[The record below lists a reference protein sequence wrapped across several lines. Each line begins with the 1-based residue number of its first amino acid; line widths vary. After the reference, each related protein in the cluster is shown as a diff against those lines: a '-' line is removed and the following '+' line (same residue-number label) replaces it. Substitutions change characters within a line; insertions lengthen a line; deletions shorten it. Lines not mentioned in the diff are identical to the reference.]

1 MAARDADIKLLIG
14 VATGGPDGDSEQL
27 IRNQLNAI
35 MSKIKVDVTLK
46 TTNFRSQIRKGM
58 SEANKNGKYAV
69 TVSDI
74 KIGANAI
81 KSFKQQLSAVI
92 NTLTLGK
99 GVSVTIEHKDIGKA
113 TGEVKKLKEQT
124 EEAVREAAELKVRMS
139 ALGSSR
145 SAIGSG
151 LKSISKGAT
160 TEEADRIAQLQERYR
175 ALNVSLEELKISG
188 VKGGDARI
196 NSLEKEAAAILKV
209 IDQIKEEQNAR
220 SEAAAQAKRENEA
233 ASYKSVKDTYSKID
247 TYLNKNPRIEEKYRV
262 QLESLRKELH
272 GIVVDVDGVDNGV
285 TKLKKQR
292 LTEIIDE
299 FADLDVKITSA
310 GQKGNTFAGM
320 LSAAWQKFGGWM
332 LVTKS
337 LTTAWRT
344 MVRMVDSVRDL
355 DAAMTE
361 LKKVTDETS
370 ATYAR
375 FFGEATVRA
384 KALGATL
391 TDTITATADFARL
404 GYSIGE
410 AAELADAALVYK
422 NVGDGIEDVTEAS
435 ESVISTMKAFG
446 IEAKNAMSIVDKFNE
461 VGNNFA
467 ISSQGVGEALR
478 RSASALAAGNNSLDE
493 SIALVTAANSV
504 VQDADVVGTT
514 MKTLSM
520 YLRAA
525 KTEAEEAGEST
536 EGMANS
542 VSELRS
548 EILSLTSGRVDIML
562 DNDTFKST
570 YQIMKELAAVWDDLT
585 DITRANILEKVAGK
599 RNANVVSSLL
609 ENFDVAEDAVKSAAD
624 SAGSALAE
632 NEKYLDSING
642 KVAQFQAAFE
652 ALSAAFISSDFI
664 KGFVSSGTDALEIL
678 TKLVDILGS
687 FPSLL
692 ATITTAVTAFS
703 GMKRN
708 YLGLFD
714 VVDGKV
720 GVSNDAAQ
728 WAQRVKDITLYN
740 KAVGQGK
747 DAQANFVNSLR
758 STDDAMAGYL
768 KSLNGTKATTAG
780 YKTYCKQ
787 AGVEVKT
794 LGVSSKLAAV
804 GVTALNVALNAIA
817 SLAIGFVI
825 QGIVS
830 AITHLINADQE
841 AIEKTKELNA
851 AFNEFKQN
859 NSDNISKL
867 ESMKEEFEALSIGV
881 SQYGENISLTA
892 DEYDRYKQ
900 IVQEIVAISP
910 ELSEGYSVENGYL
923 ADKNELLERAI
934 ELQKQEYREKVHE
947 MAGTQNIAE
956 RMGGHA
962 VEYTDLQ
969 GKVFNN
975 RMSFSGSIWELMND
989 TTQSDTIERVLK
1001 ILNIPD
1007 METVMESYKT
1017 DRGYY
1022 DWGKF
1027 WEDYAD
1033 DVAYN
1038 FDKIVASV
1046 DYSEL
1051 GFKSIDEFEDMVQ
1064 RARAEADDYI
1074 KMQEDI
1080 AKVSKNV
1087 ASELKSAAYDND
1099 IYDGLSAEVKSIVEN
1114 FVNGFG
1120 PEDIMKQ
1127 TWSGAWKADE
1137 GLIEE
1142 AKAKINSF
1150 MEKLTPEVQNAMA
1163 GLFDMKGLFDTGT
1176 INVGEFESAVNAII
1190 GDLEAAG
1197 FDDETI
1203 KSMRLS
1209 LETDQLDQQIAKV
1222 KESVS
1227 GIDDDVINSMS
1238 AEKLK
1243 FAYTIVAQDGSM
1255 TLDELQE
1262 KLEWMKYTNAN
1273 MVNLTQTISEL
1284 NSAYSLLATA
1294 KKEMASGDGLS
1305 AATIASLAEA
1315 NADYL
1320 DYLYEENGVIKLN
1333 TEVWEENIDAKAKN
1347 EMLAIEDEI
1356 TALQQENKELE
1367 RKNWLLE
1374 HQPQTVDT
1382 TAQIQAN
1389 SEAIAENTAKIEE
1402 NQNKLAVYSTLYNG
1416 ITSNLDAYSDA
1427 LSGFTYVK
1435 DTIDAVS
1442 SSFTTLANLQ
1452 NEVANGFT
1460 LSLDKALEF
1469 AAAYPEILDSA
1480 TATADG
1486 QLMLNETVVNS
1497 FIEGKKAELTANIDQ
1512 AIAELESDKEVL
1524 AAKREFAQAELELM
1538 KSVGEGEGQISAKTA
1553 EYRANASNLMTQL
1566 LIQNGMKEADA
1577 FRLAAIAMSGNADSF
1592 NEVLRDVCTDASG
1605 NFDQAAYAMAQTVY
1619 ENMQNAKE
1627 SVASF
1632 AAQCHEGALA
1642 NAGMADGTVQG
1653 SSSVISGGQGGT
1665 FLGGFSGNTTSK
1677 RSRSSSGRIANES
1690 LASNSF
1696 SATGGGGNYLLSAPT
1711 ITLHKNAN
1719 FDGTNYTYTPESFTL
1734 DSLILELEN
1743 QIADYDRS
1751 IANIDGQ
1758 IATLQALKNTPF
1770 ESFSNVAKAGSSGSK
1785 NSDKVDGEK
1794 DDVKDATQSVEEYI
1808 AAIDEYYEALKRLQE
1823 VQERR
1828 KSLEK
1833 QIEHTEDIADKI
1845 NLSSKL
1851 VSAYYEEIDA
1861 QKALA
1866 DAKKKTIEAN
1876 VSALQG
1882 LGFEVSYN
1890 SETNRLFIKNLEHLN
1905 EITASSAGEYGSLQE
1920 ATNALREDTEKL
1932 IDVTEALNDDN
1943 IEAASTIE
1951 DLGYQIQD
1959 TKNDIID
1966 YIEEVYSKQIEA
1978 YQKII
1983 DKRKEMIKSAKDEFD
1998 YEADIAEKVK
2008 EIADLQTRI
2017 DQLALDN
2024 SRSAQSERLSL
2035 IQELESKQKE
2045 LADTQRDHS
2054 VDEQNNALDKM
2065 AEDYEEGKDAE
2076 LELIRSTVNA
2086 SQELWTAFYQT
2097 LLGQSVSIGDSIDV
2111 EIAGAWMRAAEA
2123 VREYSASVNGAG
2135 SAAPKED
2142 DLQKFHDGGVVGK
2155 PNIDKDEALAIL
2167 QKGEVVLNEAKQQTL
2182 YKIIDFQAELSRR
2195 LGVAIGELKAPSSSL
2210 SIRSTMRGMT
2220 RDITAGS
2227 TAQNLVFEPHIDVN
2241 ITHNGSLSN
2250 KDAKAYGERIAGV
2263 AIDKL
2268 YSAFERRGISSMRG
2282 SRLKP
2287 S

>member
-27 IRNQLNAI
+27 IRDQLNAI

-92 NTLTLGK
+92 NTLTLDK

-139 ALGSSR
+139 ALGSDK

-196 NSLEKEAAAILKV
+196 SSLEKEAAAILKV
-209 IDQIKEEQNAR
+209 IDQIKEEQR
-220 SEAAAQAKRENEA
+220 VRKEADAKAEHDSTV

-247 TYLNKNPRIEEKYRV
+247 TYLNKNPRISDTNRSKLVALRDE
-262 QLESLRKELH
+262 LE
-272 GIVVDVDGVDNGV
+272 GIVRNTTFAKNGF
-285 TKLKKQR
+285 TDLNKKR
-292 LTEIIDE
+292 LTEIISQ
-299 FADLDVKITSA
+299 FANLDAEITQA

-375 FFGEATVRA
+375 FFDEATVRA

-504 VQDADVVGTT
+504 VQDPDVVGTT

-536 EGMANS
+536 DGMANS
-542 VSELRS
+542 VSKLRS

-562 DNDTFKST
+562 DNDTLKST

-664 KGFVSSGTDALEIL
+664 KGLVSVGTDALEIL

-708 YLGLFD
+708 YIGLFD

-720 GVSNDAAQ
+720 GTSQ
-728 WAQRVKDITLYN
+728 WVQEIKNITQYN
-740 KAVGQGK
+740 KAIKQGEGV
-747 DAQANFVNSLR
+747 QASFVNSLR

-768 KSLNGTKATTAG
+768 KSLNGAKATTAG

-787 AGVEVKT
+787 AGIEVKS
-794 LGVSSKLAAV
+794 LGASAKLAAA
-804 GVTALNVALNAIA
+804 GVTALNVAQNALI
-817 SLAIGFVI
+817 SIGVGFAIQLI
-825 QGIVS
+825 TT
-830 AITHLINADQE
+830 AITHLINANKE

-851 AFNEFKQN
+851 AFAEFKQN

-867 ESMKEEFEALSIGV
+867 ESMKEEFETLSVGV

-934 ELQKQEYREKVHE
+934 ELQKQEYKEKIHDR
-947 MAGTQNIAE
+947 ADTQNIAE

-962 VEYTDLQ
+962 VEYSDLQ
-969 GKVFNN
+969 NKLSTGSVAFADS
-975 RMSFSGSIWELMND
+975 MSYMMMTNSRDEVID
-989 TTQSDTIERVLK
+989 R
-1001 ILNIPD
+1001 ILNALDIPD
-1007 METVMESYKT
+1007 METVMEYYKAN
-1017 DRGYY
+1017 DGSY
-1022 DWGKF
+1022 DWNKF
-1027 WEDYAD
+1027 WEDYAND
-1033 DVAYN
+1033 IAYN
-1038 FDKIVASV
+1038 FDKIAASL

-1051 GFKSIDEFEDMVQ
+1051 GFASSEQFEDMVRQ
-1064 RARAEADDYI
+1064 ARAEADDYI
-1074 KMQEDI
+1074 KVQEDI

-1087 ASELKSAAYDND
+1087 ANELKSAAYDND
-1099 IYDGLSAEVKSIVEN
+1099 IYDGLSAEVKSVVEN
-1114 FVNGFG
+1114 FVSGFG

-1127 TWSGAWKADE
+1127 TMGVWKEDA

-1163 GLFDMKGLFDTGT
+1163 GLFDMKGLFDAGT
-1176 INVGEFESAVNAII
+1176 INVGEFESAVNAIV

-1203 KSMRLS
+1203 KSLRLS

-1238 AEKLK
+1238 ATELK

-1255 TLDELQE
+1255 TLDELQ
-1262 KLEWMKYTNAN
+1262 KKIEWMKYANAD
-1273 MVNLTQTISEL
+1273 MVNVLDFSDMITGLDSARDGLDGIISAMDRLSSGTAMTKEQLANLALQYPKLLEQSNLFVDGSIDGQRALLNSILEMSEAEYDAQLDKKIAELKATETVINDQLAMEAEKAAIIDEIDALSTDGQVTNKAALVDKISEL
-1284 NSAYSLLATA
+1284 NDLQGQNFVALEDGELTVNEEALNKKMSAEADYGEKATTNIWAPYGNSIKTAHVKGFSKSLVATNNYGTKLTSKLRGIA
-1294 KKEMASGDGLS
+1294 SAWGAIGSAIKDAVTGNWKGLNYYFSQASGVAG
-1305 AATIASLAEA
+1305 
-1315 NADYL
+1315 
-1320 DYLYEENGVIKLN
+1320 N
-1333 TEVWEENIDAKAKN
+1333 T
-1347 EMLAIEDEI
+1347 
-1356 TALQQENKELE
+1356 
-1367 RKNWLLE
+1367 
-1374 HQPQTVDT
+1374 
-1382 TAQIQAN
+1382 
-1389 SEAIAENTAKIEE
+1389 
-1402 NQNKLAVYSTLYNG
+1402 
-1416 ITSNLDAYSDA
+1416 
-1427 LSGFTYVK
+1427 
-1435 DTIDAVS
+1435 TIDAGGDVTVT
-1442 SSFTTLANLQ
+1442 FDGNAAFVGTD
-1452 NEVANGFT
+1452 
-1460 LSLDKALEF
+1460 SLDAWISNQRKASEERIAALNDFKTRTVNAYQNLEK
-1469 AAAYPEILDSA
+1469 LR
-1480 TATADG
+1480 G
-1486 QLMLNETVVNS
+1486 LN
-1497 FIEGKKAELTANIDQ
+1497 LTGIY
-1512 AIAELESDKEVL
+1512 
-1524 AAKREFAQAELELM
+1524 
-1538 KSVGEGEGQISAKTA
+1538 G
-1553 EYRANASNLMTQL
+1553 SN
-1566 LIQNGMKEADA
+1566 G
-1577 FRLAAIAMSGNADSF
+1577 S
-1592 NEVLRDVCTDASG
+1592 
-1605 NFDQAAYAMAQTVY
+1605 
-1619 ENMQNAKE
+1619 
-1627 SVASF
+1627 
-1632 AAQCHEGALA
+1632 
-1642 NAGMADGTVQG
+1642 G
-1653 SSSVISGGQGGT
+1653 SSSGGSGKG
-1665 FLGGFSGNTTSK
+1665 
-1677 RSRSSSGRIANES
+1677 
-1690 LASNSF
+1690 
-1696 SATGGGGNYLLSAPT
+1696 
-1711 ITLHKNAN
+1711 
-1719 FDGTNYTYTPESFTL
+1719 
-1734 DSLILELEN
+1734 DS
-1743 QIADYDRS
+1743 
-1751 IANIDGQ
+1751 
-1758 IATLQALKNTPF
+1758 
-1770 ESFSNVAKAGSSGSK
+1770 GSS
-1785 NSDKVDGEK
+1785 DA
-1794 DDVKDATQSVEEYI
+1794 KDATKSVEEYI
-1808 AAIDEYYEALKRLQE
+1808 ADIDAYYEATKRLEAAQERANSLAKKLKYTEDPAEKIKLSSDLVNAYREEMAAERELMELKR
-1823 VQERR
+1823 
-1828 KSLEK
+1828 S
-1833 QIEHTEDIADKI
+1833 TIAA
-1845 NLSSKL
+1845 N
-1851 VSAYYEEIDA
+1851 AA
-1861 QKALA
+1861 ALR
-1866 DAKKKTIEAN
+1866 N
-1876 VSALQG
+1876 
-1882 LGFEVSYN
+1882 LGFEVDYN
-1890 SETNRLFIKNLEHLN
+1890 SESNELYIRNLEHLN
-1905 EITASSAGEYGSLQE
+1905 EIAATTAGEYGSVQE
-1920 ATNALREDTEKL
+1920 ATNALRKETEDL
-1932 IDVTEALNDDN
+1932 IDATEQLNKDN
-1943 IEAASTIE
+1943 ISAASSLE
-1951 DLGYQIQD
+1951 DLGYQIVD
-1959 TKNDIID
+1959 VKNDIID
-1966 YIEEVYSKQIEA
+1966 SIEEVYKKQTDA

-1983 DKRKEMIKSAKDEFD
+1983 DKRKELIESAKDEYD
-1998 YEADIAEKVK
+1998 YEAEIADKVK

-2017 DQLALDN
+2017 DQLALDD
-2024 SRSAQSERLSL
+2024 SRGAQAERNTLM
-2035 IQELESKQKE
+2035 QELAEKQKD

-2054 VDEQNNALDKM
+2054 VTEQTDALDKM
-2065 AEDYEEGKDAE
+2065 ASDYESDKDAE

-2086 SQELWTAFYQT
+2086 SEELWTAFYQT
-2097 LLGQSVSIGDSIDV
+2097 LLGQSVSIGDSIDA

-2123 VREYSASVNGAG
+2123 VREYSASVRGVDGVGTVVSNV
-2135 SAAPKED
+2135 P
-2142 DLQKFHDGGVVGK
+2142 KFHDGGVVNEA
-2155 PNIDKDEALAIL
+2155 NIGKDEALAIL
-2167 QKGEVVLNEAKQQTL
+2167 QRGEVVLNDAKQESL
-2182 YKIIDFQAELSRR
+2182 YRIIDFQAELSKR
-2195 LGVAIGELKAPSSSL
+2195 LGVAIGTLQAPTSPSL
-2210 SIRSTMRGMT
+2210 PISNMMRGVT
-2220 RDITAGS
+2220 QDITAGS
-2227 TAQNLVFEPHIDVN
+2227 AQSFVFEPHFEIN
-2241 ITHNGSLSN
+2241 ITHNGSMSDA
-2250 KDAKAYGERIAGV
+2250 DAKDYGERIAGV

-2268 YSAFERRGISSMRG
+2268 YSAFERRGISSTRG

-2287 S
+2287 

>member
-27 IRNQLNAI
+27 IRDQLNAI

-92 NTLTLGK
+92 NTLTLDK

-139 ALGSSR
+139 ALGSSK

-151 LKSISKGAT
+151 LKSISKGASAD
-160 TEEADRIAQLQERYR
+160 EAAKIAQLQERYR
-175 ALNVSLEELKISG
+175 ALNVSLEELKING
-188 VKGGDARI
+188 VKSGDARI
-196 NSLEKEAAAILKV
+196 NSLEEEAAAILKV
-209 IDQIKEEQNAR
+209 IDQIKEEQR
-220 SEAAAQAKRENEA
+220 VRKEADAQSKRDSA
-233 ASYKSVKDTYSKID
+233 TASYKSVKDTYSKID

-375 FFGEATVRA
+375 FFDEATVRA

-404 GYSIGE
+404 GYSISE

-446 IEAKNAMSIVDKFNE
+446 IEAKNAMFIVDKFNE

-536 EGMANS
+536 EGMADS

-678 TKLVDILGS
+678 TKLVDKLGS

-692 ATITTAVTAFS
+692 ATITTAVTAFG

-720 GVSNDAAQ
+720 GVSNNAAQ
-728 WAQRVKDITLYN
+728 WAQRVKDIALYN
-740 KAVGQGK
+740 KAVAQGK
-747 DAQANFVNSLR
+747 EAQDSFVNSLR
-758 STDDAMAGYL
+758 STDSAMTGYL
-768 KSLNGTKATTAG
+768 KSLNGAKATTAG

-867 ESMKEEFEALSIGV
+867 ESMKEEFKALSVGV

-934 ELQKQEYREKVHE
+934 ELQKQEYKEKVHE
-947 MAGTQNIAE
+947 MADTQNITE
-956 RMGGHA
+956 RMGGYSAFMDSGASTKVKDFMSTALDVSRNAIMSSKDQAISWGDSGIRLRKWANDMKTEYDPKQVWLNNNSILMTSDNWSTAELAIGNFYDENLGDCWGIVAPNIVGTLLAGSNLVIESAKQDGGVA
-962 VEYTDLQ
+962 VFKVDAEGCTLHNSNFSITSENTKTQILLDPMHGIMIGKYPLIDNEGTVDDSKKLFYADTNGNLTLKGTIYASAGEFTGKVTATSGYIGTELQ
-969 GKVFNN
+969 GWEIHDDAIYNGKSLFDSSDEGIYIGTNGISLGDGEHYIRASKEGLLTANNVDVTGKVKAT
-975 RMSFSGSIWELMND
+975 SGYIGNGDEGWYIGDKAIYNGKDALS
-989 TTQSDTIERVLK
+989 SDETGIYIGVDGISVRNGDK
-1001 ILNIPD
+1001 YITLN
-1007 METVMESYKT
+1007 
-1017 DRGYY
+1017 G
-1022 DWGKF
+1022 
-1027 WEDYAD
+1027 
-1033 DVAYN
+1033 
-1038 FDKIVASV
+1038 
-1046 DYSEL
+1046 
-1051 GFKSIDEFEDMVQ
+1051 
-1064 RARAEADDYI
+1064 
-1074 KMQEDI
+1074 
-1080 AKVSKNV
+1080 
-1087 ASELKSAAYDND
+1087 
-1099 IYDGLSAEVKSIVEN
+1099 YDGS
-1114 FVNGFG
+1114 
-1120 PEDIMKQ
+1120 
-1127 TWSGAWKADE
+1127 
-1137 GLIEE
+1137 
-1142 AKAKINSF
+1142 
-1150 MEKLTPEVQNAMA
+1150 LTANNATI
-1163 GLFDMKGLFDTGT
+1163 TGT
-1176 INVGEFESAVNAII
+1176 INA
-1190 GDLEAAG
+1190 
-1197 FDDETI
+1197 
-1203 KSMRLS
+1203 
-1209 LETDQLDQQIAKV
+1209 
-1222 KESVS
+1222 
-1227 GIDDDVINSMS
+1227 
-1238 AEKLK
+1238 
-1243 FAYTIVAQDGSM
+1243 DGGYFKG
-1255 TLDELQE
+1255 ELQ
-1262 KLEWMKYTNAN
+1262 
-1273 MVNLTQTISEL
+1273 
-1284 NSAYSLLATA
+1284 SATGSF
-1294 KKEMASGDGLS
+1294 SG
-1305 AATIASLAEA
+1305 
-1315 NADYL
+1315 
-1320 DYLYEENGVIKLN
+1320 
-1333 TEVWEENIDAKAKN
+1333 
-1347 EMLAIEDEI
+1347 
-1356 TALQQENKELE
+1356 
-1367 RKNWLLE
+1367 
-1374 HQPQTVDT
+1374 TV
-1382 TAQIQAN
+1382 
-1389 SEAIAENTAKIEE
+1389 
-1402 NQNKLAVYSTLYNG
+1402 
-1416 ITSNLDAYSDA
+1416 
-1427 LSGFTYVK
+1427 
-1435 DTIDAVS
+1435 
-1442 SSFTTLANLQ
+1442 
-1452 NEVANGFT
+1452 
-1460 LSLDKALEF
+1460 
-1469 AAAYPEILDSA
+1469 
-1480 TATADG
+1480 TATAG
-1486 QLMLNETVVNS
+1486 EIGGCN
-1497 FIEGKKAELTANIDQ
+1497 IEGGTLNISNAKIGTLEVGSANIGSVYADTIIGGTNNQNRYISAGVISDNSHSLSDLHVANIGMAATEDGISYSVTLTATNVSVSLSGAGKTTKSWQDI
-1512 AIAELESDKEVL
+1512 L
-1524 AAKREFAQAELELM
+1524 A
-1538 KSVGEGEGQISAKTA
+1538 
-1553 EYRANASNLMTQL
+1553 
-1566 LIQNGMKEADA
+1566 
-1577 FRLAAIAMSGNADSF
+1577 
-1592 NEVLRDVCTDASG
+1592 
-1605 NFDQAAYAMAQTVY
+1605 
-1619 ENMQNAKE
+1619 
-1627 SVASF
+1627 
-1632 AAQCHEGALA
+1632 
-1642 NAGMADGTVQG
+1642 
-1653 SSSVISGGQGGT
+1653 
-1665 FLGGFSGNTTSK
+1665 
-1677 RSRSSSGRIANES
+1677 
-1690 LASNSF
+1690 
-1696 SATGGGGNYLLSAPT
+1696 GGGGN
-1711 ITLHKNAN
+1711 
-1719 FDGTNYTYTPESFTL
+1719 
-1734 DSLILELEN
+1734 
-1743 QIADYDRS
+1743 
-1751 IANIDGQ
+1751 
-1758 IATLQALKNTPF
+1758 
-1770 ESFSNVAKAGSSGSK
+1770 
-1785 NSDKVDGEK
+1785 
-1794 DDVKDATQSVEEYI
+1794 
-1808 AAIDEYYEALKRLQE
+1808 
-1823 VQERR
+1823 
-1828 KSLEK
+1828 
-1833 QIEHTEDIADKI
+1833 
-1845 NLSSKL
+1845 
-1851 VSAYYEEIDA
+1851 
-1861 QKALA
+1861 
-1866 DAKKKTIEAN
+1866 
-1876 VSALQG
+1876 
-1882 LGFEVSYN
+1882 
-1890 SETNRLFIKNLEHLN
+1890 
-1905 EITASSAGEYGSLQE
+1905 
-1920 ATNALREDTEKL
+1920 
-1932 IDVTEALNDDN
+1932 
-1943 IEAASTIE
+1943 
-1951 DLGYQIQD
+1951 
-1959 TKNDIID
+1959 
-1966 YIEEVYSKQIEA
+1966 
-1978 YQKII
+1978 
-1983 DKRKEMIKSAKDEFD
+1983 
-1998 YEADIAEKVK
+1998 
-2008 EIADLQTRI
+2008 
-2017 DQLALDN
+2017 
-2024 SRSAQSERLSL
+2024 
-2035 IQELESKQKE
+2035 
-2045 LADTQRDHS
+2045 
-2054 VDEQNNALDKM
+2054 
-2065 AEDYEEGKDAE
+2065 
-2076 LELIRSTVNA
+2076 
-2086 SQELWTAFYQT
+2086 
-2097 LLGQSVSIGDSIDV
+2097 
-2111 EIAGAWMRAAEA
+2111 A
-2123 VREYSASVNGAG
+2123 VFG
-2135 SAAPKED
+2135 
-2142 DLQKFHDGGVVGK
+2142 
-2155 PNIDKDEALAIL
+2155 
-2167 QKGEVVLNEAKQQTL
+2167 
-2182 YKIIDFQAELSRR
+2182 
-2195 LGVAIGELKAPSSSL
+2195 
-2210 SIRSTMRGMT
+2210 
-2220 RDITAGS
+2220 
-2227 TAQNLVFEPHIDVN
+2227 
-2241 ITHNGSLSN
+2241 
-2250 KDAKAYGERIAGV
+2250 
-2263 AIDKL
+2263 
-2268 YSAFERRGISSMRG
+2268 
-2282 SRLKP
+2282 
-2287 S
+2287 

>member
-1 MAARDADIKLLIG
+1 
-14 VATGGPDGDSEQL
+14 
-27 IRNQLNAI
+27 
-35 MSKIKVDVTLK
+35 MSRRL
-46 TTNFRSQIRKGM
+46 RSQYLI
-58 SEANKNGKYAV
+58 
-69 TVSDI
+69 
-74 KIGANAI
+74 
-81 KSFKQQLSAVI
+81 
-92 NTLTLGK
+92 
-99 GVSVTIEHKDIGKA
+99 SVPY
-113 TGEVKKLKEQT
+113 
-124 EEAVREAAELKVRMS
+124 
-139 ALGSSR
+139 
-145 SAIGSG
+145 
-151 LKSISKGAT
+151 SIS
-160 TEEADRIAQLQERYR
+160 
-175 ALNVSLEELKISG
+175 
-188 VKGGDARI
+188 
-196 NSLEKEAAAILKV
+196 
-209 IDQIKEEQNAR
+209 
-220 SEAAAQAKRENEA
+220 
-233 ASYKSVKDTYSKID
+233 
-247 TYLNKNPRIEEKYRV
+247 
-262 QLESLRKELH
+262 
-272 GIVVDVDGVDNGV
+272 
-285 TKLKKQR
+285 
-292 LTEIIDE
+292 
-299 FADLDVKITSA
+299 
-310 GQKGNTFAGM
+310 
-320 LSAAWQKFGGWM
+320 
-332 LVTKS
+332 
-337 LTTAWRT
+337 
-344 MVRMVDSVRDL
+344 
-355 DAAMTE
+355 
-361 LKKVTDETS
+361 
-370 ATYAR
+370 
-375 FFGEATVRA
+375 
-384 KALGATL
+384 
-391 TDTITATADFARL
+391 
-404 GYSIGE
+404 E

-548 EILSLTSGRVDIML
+548 EILSLTSGRVDIIL

-664 KGFVSSGTDALEIL
+664 KGFVSSGTDVVEVL
-678 TKLVDILGS
+678 TKIVDKLGS

-692 ATITTAVTAFS
+692 ATITTEVTAFS

-720 GVSNDAAQ
+720 GVSNGAAQ

-740 KAVGQGK
+740 KVVGQGK
-747 DAQANFVNSLR
+747 EAQTRFVSSLR

-768 KSLNGTKATTAG
+768 KSLNGAKATTAG

-867 ESMKEEFEALSIGV
+867 ESMKEEFETLSVGV

-934 ELQKQEYREKVHE
+934 ELQKQEYKEKVHE

-969 GKVFNN
+969 GKAYNN
-975 RMSFSGSIWELMND
+975 KTSFSGSMWDLMNTD
-989 TTQSDTIERVLK
+989 SRDDAVERIIK

-1017 DRGYY
+1017 DGGYY

-1033 DVAYN
+1033 NIAYN

-1074 KMQEDI
+1074 KVQEDI
-1080 AKVSKNV
+1080 AKVSKSV
-1087 ASELKSAAYDND
+1087 ANELKSAAYDND

-1150 MEKLTPEVQNAMA
+1150 MEKLTPEVQNSMA
-1163 GLFDMKGLFDTGT
+1163 GLFDMKGLFDAGT

-1203 KSMRLS
+1203 KSLKLS

-1227 GIDDDVINSMS
+1227 GISDDVINSMS
-1238 AEKLK
+1238 ATELK

-1262 KLEWMKYTNAN
+1262 KIEWMKYANAD
-1273 MVNLTQTISEL
+1273 MVNVLDFSGMITGLDDARNGLDSIIAAMDRLNSGTAMTKEQLANLALQYPKLLEQSDIFVNGSIDGQRALLNSILEMSEAEYDAQLDKKIAELKATEMVINDQIAMEAEKAAIIDEIDALSTDGQVTNKAALVDKISEL
-1284 NSAYSLLATA
+1284 NDLQGQNFVALEDGELTVNEEALNKKMSAEADYGEKATTNIWAPYGNSIKTAHVKGFSKSLVATNNYGTKLTSKLRGIA
-1294 KKEMASGDGLS
+1294 SAWGAIGSAIKDAVTGNWKGLNYYFSQASGVAG
-1305 AATIASLAEA
+1305 
-1315 NADYL
+1315 
-1320 DYLYEENGVIKLN
+1320 N
-1333 TEVWEENIDAKAKN
+1333 T
-1347 EMLAIEDEI
+1347 
-1356 TALQQENKELE
+1356 
-1367 RKNWLLE
+1367 
-1374 HQPQTVDT
+1374 
-1382 TAQIQAN
+1382 
-1389 SEAIAENTAKIEE
+1389 
-1402 NQNKLAVYSTLYNG
+1402 
-1416 ITSNLDAYSDA
+1416 
-1427 LSGFTYVK
+1427 
-1435 DTIDAVS
+1435 TIDAGGDVTVT
-1442 SSFTTLANLQ
+1442 FDGNAAFVGTD
-1452 NEVANGFT
+1452 
-1460 LSLDKALEF
+1460 SLDSWISNQRKASE
-1469 AAAYPEILDSA
+1469 E
-1480 TATADG
+1480 
-1486 QLMLNETVVNS
+1486 
-1497 FIEGKKAELTANIDQ
+1497 
-1512 AIAELESDKEVL
+1512 
-1524 AAKREFAQAELELM
+1524 
-1538 KSVGEGEGQISAKTA
+1538 
-1553 EYRANASNLMTQL
+1553 
-1566 LIQNGMKEADA
+1566 
-1577 FRLAAIAMSGNADSF
+1577 
-1592 NEVLRDVCTDASG
+1592 
-1605 NFDQAAYAMAQTVY
+1605 
-1619 ENMQNAKE
+1619 
-1627 SVASF
+1627 
-1632 AAQCHEGALA
+1632 
-1642 NAGMADGTVQG
+1642 
-1653 SSSVISGGQGGT
+1653 
-1665 FLGGFSGNTTSK
+1665 
-1677 RSRSSSGRIANES
+1677 RIAALNDFKTRTVNAYQNLEKLRGLNLTGIYGS
-1690 LASNSF
+1690 KGSGASS
-1696 SATGGGGNYLLSAPT
+1696 
-1711 ITLHKNAN
+1711 
-1719 FDGTNYTYTPESFTL
+1719 
-1734 DSLILELEN
+1734 
-1743 QIADYDRS
+1743 
-1751 IANIDGQ
+1751 
-1758 IATLQALKNTPF
+1758 
-1770 ESFSNVAKAGSSGSK
+1770 GSSGKGDSGS
-1785 NSDKVDGEK
+1785 NDA
-1794 DDVKDATQSVEEYI
+1794 KDATKSVEEYI
-1808 AAIDEYYEALKRLQE
+1808 ADIDAYYEATKRLEAAQERASSLAKKLKYTEDPAEKIKLSSDLVNAYREEMAAERELMELKR
-1823 VQERR
+1823 
-1828 KSLEK
+1828 S
-1833 QIEHTEDIADKI
+1833 TIAA
-1845 NLSSKL
+1845 N
-1851 VSAYYEEIDA
+1851 AA
-1861 QKALA
+1861 ALR
-1866 DAKKKTIEAN
+1866 N
-1876 VSALQG
+1876 
-1882 LGFEVSYN
+1882 LGFEVDYN
-1890 SETNRLFIKNLEHLN
+1890 SEANELYIRNLEHLN
-1905 EITASSAGEYGSLQE
+1905 EIAATTAGEYGSVQE
-1920 ATNALREDTEKL
+1920 ATNALRKETEDL
-1932 IDVTEALNDDN
+1932 IDATEQLNKDN
-1943 IEAASTIE
+1943 ISAASSLE
-1951 DLGYQIQD
+1951 DLGYQIVD
-1959 TKNDIID
+1959 VKNDIID
-1966 YIEEVYSKQIEA
+1966 SIEEVYKKQTDA

-1983 DKRKEMIKSAKDEFD
+1983 DKRKELIESAKDEYD
-1998 YEADIAEKVK
+1998 YEAEIADKVK

-2017 DQLALDN
+2017 DQLALDD
-2024 SRSAQSERLSL
+2024 SRGAQAERNTLM
-2035 IQELESKQKE
+2035 QELAEKQKD

-2054 VDEQNNALDKM
+2054 VTEQTDALDKM
-2065 AEDYEEGKDAE
+2065 ASDYESDKDAE

-2086 SQELWTAFYQT
+2086 SEELWTAFYRT
-2097 LLGQSVSIGDSIDV
+2097 LLGQSVSIGDSIDA

-2123 VREYSASVNGAG
+2123 VREYSASVRGVDGVGTVVSNV
-2135 SAAPKED
+2135 P
-2142 DLQKFHDGGVVGK
+2142 KFHDGGVVNEA
-2155 PNIDKDEALAIL
+2155 NIGKDEALAIL
-2167 QKGEVVLNEAKQQTL
+2167 QRGEVVLNDAKQESL
-2182 YKIIDFQAELSRR
+2182 YRIIDFQAELSKR
-2195 LGVAIGELKAPSSSL
+2195 LGVAIGTLQAPASPSL
-2210 SIRSTMRGMT
+2210 PISNMMRSVTQ
-2220 RDITAGS
+2220 DITAGS
-2227 TAQNLVFEPHIDVN
+2227 AQSFVFEPRFEIN
-2241 ITHNGSLSN
+2241 ITHNGSMSDA
-2250 KDAKAYGERIAGV
+2250 DAKDYGERIAGV

-2268 YSAFERRGISSMRG
+2268 YSAFERRGISSTRG

-2287 S
+2287 

>member
-27 IRNQLNAI
+27 IRDQLNAI

-58 SEANKNGKYAV
+58 SAANKNGKYAV

-74 KIGANAI
+74 KIGDNAI

-92 NTLTLGK
+92 NTLTLDK
-99 GVSVTIEHKDIGKA
+99 GVSVTIEHKDIGEA

-151 LKSISKGAT
+151 LKNISKGAT
-160 TEEADRIAQLQERYR
+160 TEEANRIAQLQERYR

-209 IDQIKEEQNAR
+209 IDQIKEEQKAR
-220 SEAAAQAKRENEA
+220 SEAAAKAKRENEA

-247 TYLNKNPRIEEKYRV
+247 TYLNKNPRISDTNRT
-262 QLESLRKELH
+262 QLVALKDELE
-272 GIVVDVDGVDNGV
+272 GIVKNVGAAEDGV
-285 TKLKKQR
+285 TKLSKQR
-292 LTEIIDE
+292 LTEIINQ
-299 FADLDVKITSA
+299 FADLDVKITQA

-355 DAAMTE
+355 DAVMTE

-375 FFGEATVRA
+375 FFDEATIRA

-404 GYSIGE
+404 GYSISE
-410 AAELADAALVYK
+410 AAKLADAALVYK

-504 VQDADVVGTT
+504 VQDPDVVGTT

-525 KTEAEEAGEST
+525 KSEAEEAGEST
-536 EGMANS
+536 EGMADS
-542 VSELRS
+542 VSKLRS

-664 KGFVSSGTDALEIL
+664 KGLVSAGTDALEIL

-708 YLGLFD
+708 YIGLFD

-720 GVSNDAAQ
+720 GTSQWVQEIKNIAQ
-728 WAQRVKDITLYN
+728 YN
-740 KAVGQGK
+740 KAIKQGEGV
-747 DAQANFVNSLR
+747 QASFVNSLR

-768 KSLNGTKATTAG
+768 KSLNGAKATTAG

-787 AGVEVKT
+787 AGIEMKS
-794 LGVSSKLAAV
+794 LGASSKLAAA
-804 GVTALNVALNAIA
+804 GVTALNVAQNALI
-817 SLAIGFVI
+817 SIGVGFAIQLI
-825 QGIVS
+825 TT
-830 AITHLINADQE
+830 AITHLINANKE

-851 AFNEFKQN
+851 AFAEFKQN

-867 ESMKEEFEALSIGV
+867 ESMKEEFETLSVGV

-934 ELQKQEYREKVHE
+934 ELQKQEYKEKVHDR
-947 MAGTQNIAE
+947 ADTQNIAE

-962 VEYTDLQ
+962 VEYSDLQ
-969 GKVFNN
+969 NKLSTGSVAFADS
-975 RMSFSGSIWELMND
+975 MSYMMMTNSRDEVID
-989 TTQSDTIERVLK
+989 R
-1001 ILNIPD
+1001 ILNALDIPD
-1007 METVMESYKT
+1007 METVMEYYKAN
-1017 DRGYY
+1017 DGSY
-1022 DWGKF
+1022 DWNKF
-1027 WEDYAD
+1027 WEDYAND
-1033 DVAYN
+1033 IAYN
-1038 FDKIVASV
+1038 FDKIAASL

-1051 GFKSIDEFEDMVQ
+1051 GFASSDQFENMVRQ
-1064 RARAEADDYI
+1064 ARAEADDYI
-1074 KMQEDI
+1074 KVQEDI
-1080 AKVSKNV
+1080 AKVSKSV
-1087 ASELKSAAYDND
+1087 ANELKSAAYDND
-1099 IYDGLSAEVKSIVEN
+1099 IYDGLSAEVKSVVEN
-1114 FVNGFG
+1114 FVSGFG

-1127 TWSGAWKADE
+1127 TMGVWKEDA

-1163 GLFDMKGLFDTGT
+1163 SLFDMKGLFDAGE

-1203 KSMRLS
+1203 KSLRLS

-1227 GIDDDVINSMS
+1227 GISDDVINSMS
-1238 AEKLK
+1238 ATELK

-1262 KLEWMKYTNAN
+1262 KIEWMKYANAD
-1273 MVNLTQTISEL
+1273 MVNVLDFSDMITGLDSAKNGLDGIISAMDRLNSGTAMTKEQLANLALQYPKLLEQSDIFVNGSIDGQRALLNSILEMSEAEYDAQLDKKIAELKATEMVINDQLDMEREKATIIDEIDALSTNGQVMNKAALVDKISEL
-1284 NSAYSLLATA
+1284 NDLQGQNFVALEDGELTVNEEALNKKMSAEADYGEKATTNIWAPYGNSIKTAHVKGFSKSLVATNNYGT
-1294 KKEMASGDGLS
+1294 KLTSKLRG
-1305 AATIASLAEA
+1305 IASAWGAIGSAIKDATTGNWKGLNYYFSQAA
-1315 NADYL
+1315 
-1320 DYLYEENGVIKLN
+1320 GVAGN
-1333 TEVWEENIDAKAKN
+1333 T
-1347 EMLAIEDEI
+1347 
-1356 TALQQENKELE
+1356 
-1367 RKNWLLE
+1367 
-1374 HQPQTVDT
+1374 
-1382 TAQIQAN
+1382 
-1389 SEAIAENTAKIEE
+1389 
-1402 NQNKLAVYSTLYNG
+1402 
-1416 ITSNLDAYSDA
+1416 
-1427 LSGFTYVK
+1427 
-1435 DTIDAVS
+1435 TIDAGGDVTVT
-1442 SSFTTLANLQ
+1442 FDGNAAFVGTD
-1452 NEVANGFT
+1452 
-1460 LSLDKALEF
+1460 SLDTWISNQRKASEERIAALNDFQTRTVNAYQNLEK
-1469 AAAYPEILDSA
+1469 LR
-1480 TATADG
+1480 G
-1486 QLMLNETVVNS
+1486 LN
-1497 FIEGKKAELTANIDQ
+1497 LTGIYG
-1512 AIAELESDKEVL
+1512 SK
-1524 AAKREFAQAELELM
+1524 
-1538 KSVGEGEGQISAKTA
+1538 G
-1553 EYRANASNLMTQL
+1553 
-1566 LIQNGMKEADA
+1566 
-1577 FRLAAIAMSGNADSF
+1577 SGS
-1592 NEVLRDVCTDASG
+1592 
-1605 NFDQAAYAMAQTVY
+1605 Y
-1619 ENMQNAKE
+1619 
-1627 SVASF
+1627 
-1632 AAQCHEGALA
+1632 
-1642 NAGMADGTVQG
+1642 
-1653 SSSVISGGQGGT
+1653 
-1665 FLGGFSGNTTSK
+1665 
-1677 RSRSSSGRIANES
+1677 SSSGS
-1690 LASNSF
+1690 
-1696 SATGGGGNYLLSAPT
+1696 GKG
-1711 ITLHKNAN
+1711 
-1719 FDGTNYTYTPESFTL
+1719 
-1734 DSLILELEN
+1734 DS
-1743 QIADYDRS
+1743 
-1751 IANIDGQ
+1751 
-1758 IATLQALKNTPF
+1758 
-1770 ESFSNVAKAGSSGSK
+1770 GSS
-1785 NSDKVDGEK
+1785 DA
-1794 DDVKDATQSVEEYI
+1794 KDATKSVEEYI
-1808 AAIDEYYEALKRLQE
+1808 ADIDAYYEATKRLEAAQERASSLAKKLKYTEDPAEKIRLSSDLVNAYREEMAAERELMELKR
-1823 VQERR
+1823 
-1828 KSLEK
+1828 S
-1833 QIEHTEDIADKI
+1833 TIAA
-1845 NLSSKL
+1845 N
-1851 VSAYYEEIDA
+1851 AA
-1861 QKALA
+1861 ALR
-1866 DAKKKTIEAN
+1866 
-1876 VSALQG
+1876 S
-1882 LGFEVSYN
+1882 LGFEVDYN
-1890 SETNRLFIKNLEHLN
+1890 SEANELYIRNLEHLN
-1905 EITASSAGEYGSLQE
+1905 EIAATTAGEYGSVQE
-1920 ATNALREDTEKL
+1920 ATNALRKETESL
-1932 IDVTEALNDDN
+1932 IDATEQLNKDN
-1943 IEAASTIE
+1943 ISAASSLE
-1951 DLGYQIQD
+1951 DLGYQIID
-1959 TKNDIID
+1959 VKNDIID
-1966 YIEEVYSKQIEA
+1966 SIEEVYKKQTDA

-1983 DKRKEMIKSAKDEFD
+1983 DKRKELIESAKDEYD
-1998 YEADIAEKVK
+1998 YESEIADKVK

-2017 DQLALDN
+2017 DQLALDD
-2024 SRSAQSERLSL
+2024 SRSARAERNTLM
-2035 IQELESKQKE
+2035 QELAEKQKD

-2054 VDEQNNALDKM
+2054 VTEQTDALDKM
-2065 AEDYEEGKDAE
+2065 ASDYEVDKEAE
-2076 LELIRSTVNA
+2076 LELIRSTVN
-2086 SQELWTAFYQT
+2086 SSEELWTAFYQT
-2097 LLGQSVSIGDSIDV
+2097 LLGQSVSIGDSIDA

-2123 VREYSASVNGAG
+2123 VREYSASVRGVDGVGTVVSNV
-2135 SAAPKED
+2135 P
-2142 DLQKFHDGGVVGK
+2142 KFHDGGVVNEA
-2155 PNIDKDEALAIL
+2155 NIGKDEALAIL
-2167 QKGEVVLNEAKQQTL
+2167 QRGEVVLNDAKQESL
-2182 YKIIDFQAELSRR
+2182 YRIIDFQAELSKR
-2195 LGVAIGELKAPSSSL
+2195 LGVAIGTLQAPSSPSL
-2210 SIRSTMRGMT
+2210 PISAMMRGVT
-2220 RDITAGS
+2220 QDITAGS
-2227 TAQNLVFEPHIDVN
+2227 AQSFVFEPRFEIN
-2241 ITHNGSLSN
+2241 ITHNGSMSDA
-2250 KDAKAYGERIAGV
+2250 DAKDYGERIAGV

-2268 YSAFERRGISSMRG
+2268 YSAFERRGISSTRG

-2287 S
+2287 

>member
-27 IRNQLNAI
+27 IRDQLNAI

-92 NTLTLGK
+92 NTLTLDK

-139 ALGSSR
+139 ALGSDK

-196 NSLEKEAAAILKV
+196 SSLEKEAAAILKV
-209 IDQIKEEQNAR
+209 IDQIKEEQR
-220 SEAAAQAKRENEA
+220 VRKEADAKAEHDSTV

-247 TYLNKNPRIEEKYRV
+247 TYLNKNPRISDTNRSKLVALRDE
-262 QLESLRKELH
+262 LE
-272 GIVVDVDGVDNGV
+272 GIVRNTTFAKNGF
-285 TKLKKQR
+285 TDLNKKR
-292 LTEIIDE
+292 LTEIISQ
-299 FADLDVKITSA
+299 FANLDAEITQA

-375 FFGEATVRA
+375 FFDEATVRA

-504 VQDADVVGTT
+504 VQDPDVVGTT

-536 EGMANS
+536 DGMANS
-542 VSELRS
+542 VSKLRS

-678 TKLVDILGS
+678 TKIVDKLGS
-687 FPSLL
+687 FPYLL
-692 ATITTAVTAFS
+692 ATITTKVTAFS

-708 YLGLFD
+708 YIGLFD

-720 GVSNDAAQ
+720 GVSNGAAQ
-728 WAQRVKDITLYN
+728 WAQRVKDIALYN

-747 DAQANFVNSLR
+747 EAQASFINSLR
-758 STDDAMAGYL
+758 STDSAMTGYL
-768 KSLNGTKATTAG
+768 KSLDGAKATTVG

-867 ESMKEEFEALSIGV
+867 KSMEEEFETLSVGV

-892 DEYDRYKQ
+892 DEYARYKQ

-934 ELQKQEYREKVHE
+934 ELQKQEYKEKVHE
-947 MAGTQNIAE
+947 MADTQNIAE
-956 RMGGHA
+956 RMGGYA
-962 VEYTDLQ
+962 AEYTDL
-969 GKVFNN
+969 KSKAYSN
-975 RMSFSGSIWELMND
+975 RMSFSGSMWELMNTD
-989 TTQSDTIERVLK
+989 SRDDAVERIIK

-1033 DVAYN
+1033 DIAYN

-1074 KMQEDI
+1074 KVQDDI
-1080 AKVSKNV
+1080 ANVSKSV
-1087 ASELKSAAYDND
+1087 ANELKSAAYDND
-1099 IYDGLSAEVKSIVEN
+1099 IYDGLSAEIKSVVEN
-1114 FVNGFG
+1114 FVSGFG
-1120 PEDIMKQ
+1120 PEDVMKK
-1127 TWSGAWKADE
+1127 SGDAWKEDE

-1163 GLFDMKGLFDTGT
+1163 GLFDMKGLFDAGT
-1176 INVGEFESAVNAII
+1176 INVGEFESDVNAII
-1190 GDLEAAG
+1190 EDLEAAG

-1203 KSMRLS
+1203 KSLRLS

-1238 AEKLK
+1238 ATELK

-1262 KLEWMKYTNAN
+1262 KIEWMKYVNAD
-1273 MVNLTQTISEL
+1273 MVNVLDFSGMITGLDSARDGLDGIISAMDRLNSGTAMTKEQLANLALQYPKLLEQSDIFVNGSIDGQRALLNSILEMSEAEYDAQLDQKIAELKATEQLINDQIAIERDKETILKEISDMALNGQVEDRAAFVNKMSEYNDLQGENYVSLQEGELTVNEEALNKKMLADEDYATKATTNIWKPYGGKIVEAHKKGYEKSLEATNKYSTQLTPKLSSLVTAWGAVAGAVAAGGSGDIAGV
-1284 NSAYSLLATA
+1284 NSAYAKIKSFFGSSTVDVGTDITLSFDGGAVSVNDQSLDAWVSNQQKA
-1294 KKEMASGDGLS
+1294 VKERI
-1305 AATIASLAEA
+1305 TSLQDFQTRTA
-1315 NADYL
+1315 NAYKNL
-1320 DYLYEENGVIKLN
+1320 EKLRGLN
-1333 TEVWEENIDAKAKN
+1333 LTGIYGSKGSGSYSSDKGGSGSSDAK
-1347 EMLAIEDEI
+1347 
-1356 TALQQENKELE
+1356 
-1367 RKNWLLE
+1367 
-1374 HQPQTVDT
+1374 
-1382 TAQIQAN
+1382 
-1389 SEAIAENTAKIEE
+1389 
-1402 NQNKLAVYSTLYNG
+1402 
-1416 ITSNLDAYSDA
+1416 
-1427 LSGFTYVK
+1427 
-1435 DTIDAVS
+1435 DAV
-1442 SSFTTLANLQ
+1442 
-1452 NEVANGFT
+1452 
-1460 LSLDKALEF
+1460 K
-1469 AAAYPEILDSA
+1469 
-1480 TATADG
+1480 
-1486 QLMLNETVVNS
+1486 
-1497 FIEGKKAELTANIDQ
+1497 
-1512 AIAELESDKEVL
+1512 
-1524 AAKREFAQAELELM
+1524 
-1538 KSVGEGEGQISAKTA
+1538 
-1553 EYRANASNLMTQL
+1553 
-1566 LIQNGMKEADA
+1566 
-1577 FRLAAIAMSGNADSF
+1577 
-1592 NEVLRDVCTDASG
+1592 
-1605 NFDQAAYAMAQTVY
+1605 
-1619 ENMQNAKE
+1619 
-1627 SVASF
+1627 
-1632 AAQCHEGALA
+1632 
-1642 NAGMADGTVQG
+1642 
-1653 SSSVISGGQGGT
+1653 
-1665 FLGGFSGNTTSK
+1665 
-1677 RSRSSSGRIANES
+1677 
-1690 LASNSF
+1690 
-1696 SATGGGGNYLLSAPT
+1696 
-1711 ITLHKNAN
+1711 
-1719 FDGTNYTYTPESFTL
+1719 
-1734 DSLILELEN
+1734 
-1743 QIADYDRS
+1743 
-1751 IANIDGQ
+1751 
-1758 IATLQALKNTPF
+1758 
-1770 ESFSNVAKAGSSGSK
+1770 
-1785 NSDKVDGEK
+1785 
-1794 DDVKDATQSVEEYI
+1794 SVEEYI
-1808 AAIDEYYEALKRLQE
+1808 ADIDAYYEATKRLEAAQERASSLAKKLKYTEDPAEKIKLSSDLANAYREEMAAERELMELKR
-1823 VQERR
+1823 
-1828 KSLEK
+1828 S
-1833 QIEHTEDIADKI
+1833 TIAA
-1845 NLSSKL
+1845 N
-1851 VSAYYEEIDA
+1851 AA
-1861 QKALA
+1861 ALR
-1866 DAKKKTIEAN
+1866 N
-1876 VSALQG
+1876 
-1882 LGFEVSYN
+1882 LGFEVDYN
-1890 SETNRLFIKNLEHLN
+1890 SEANELYIRNLEHLN
-1905 EITASSAGEYGSLQE
+1905 EIAATTAGEYGSVQE
-1920 ATNALREDTEKL
+1920 ATNALRKETEDL
-1932 IDVTEALNDDN
+1932 IDATEQLNKDN
-1943 IEAASTIE
+1943 ISAASSLE
-1951 DLGYQIQD
+1951 DLGYQIVD
-1959 TKNDIID
+1959 VKNDIID
-1966 YIEEVYSKQIEA
+1966 SIEEVYKKQTDA

-1983 DKRKEMIKSAKDEFD
+1983 DKRKELIESAKDEYD
-1998 YEADIAEKVK
+1998 YEAEIADKVK

-2017 DQLALDN
+2017 DQLALDD
-2024 SRSAQSERLSL
+2024 SRGAQAERNTLM
-2035 IQELESKQKE
+2035 QELAEKQKD

-2054 VDEQNNALDKM
+2054 VTEQTDALDKM
-2065 AEDYEEGKDAE
+2065 ASDYESDKDAE

-2086 SQELWTAFYQT
+2086 SEELWTAFYQT
-2097 LLGQSVSIGDSIDV
+2097 LLGQSVSIGDSIDA

-2123 VREYSASVNGAG
+2123 VREYSASVRGVDGVGTVVSNV
-2135 SAAPKED
+2135 P
-2142 DLQKFHDGGVVGK
+2142 KFHDGGVVNEA
-2155 PNIDKDEALAIL
+2155 NIGKDEALAIL
-2167 QKGEVVLNEAKQQTL
+2167 QRGEVVLNDAKQESL
-2182 YKIIDFQAELSRR
+2182 YRIIDFQAELSKR
-2195 LGVAIGELKAPSSSL
+2195 LGVAIGTLQAPASPSL
-2210 SIRSTMRGMT
+2210 PISNMMRGVT
-2220 RDITAGS
+2220 QDITAGS
-2227 TAQNLVFEPHIDVN
+2227 AQSFVFEPRFEIN
-2241 ITHNGSLSN
+2241 ITHNGSMSDA
-2250 KDAKAYGERIAGV
+2250 DAKDYGERIAGV

-2268 YSAFERRGISSMRG
+2268 YSAFERRGISSTRG

-2287 S
+2287 